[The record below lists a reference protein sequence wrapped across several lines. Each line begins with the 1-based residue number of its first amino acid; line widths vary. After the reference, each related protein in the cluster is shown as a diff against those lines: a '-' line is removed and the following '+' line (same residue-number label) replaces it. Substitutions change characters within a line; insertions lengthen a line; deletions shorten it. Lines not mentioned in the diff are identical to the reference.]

1 MNSDSRVER
10 LIEGRMQQAME
21 RDLPR
26 LLINFFY
33 YNDAGLWPRW
43 AQTSPG
49 SIPQGVKSAKELE
62 RTSERIT
69 IEVLFGDTTFVFR
82 RFKIGEDS
90 VERESY
96 TYQYWTY
103 EVLVNDR
110 VMLGLEIKDHW
121 AGGKPE
127 LKEVTAYVPGA
138 WENTFRALKSQCE
151 ELTGKNAAEAT
162 AERRRQNPPELKEKL
177 RQQKIK
183 EQLDRFD
190 LDENGLE

>member
-1 MNSDSRVER
+1 MNSDSRVEQ
-10 LIEGRMQQAME
+10 LIEQRIQQAME

-33 YNDAGLWPRW
+33 YNHAESWAHW
-43 AQTSPG
+43 AQTNPG
-49 SIPQGVKSAKELE
+49 SIPLGVKSAKELE
-62 RTSERIT
+62 RTSEHIT
-69 IEVLFGDTTFVFR
+69 TEVLFGDTTFVFK

-90 VERESY
+90 VESESY

-110 VMLGLEIKDHW
+110 VVLGIEIKDHW

-138 WENTFRALKSQCE
+138 WESTFKALKSECE
-151 ELTGKNAAEAT
+151 ELARKNAAEAT
-162 AERRRQNPPELKEKL
+162 AERRRRNPPELKEKL

-183 EQLDRFD
+183 ERLDRFG